1 MSLFEKILKPSGS
14 EKFWQEMSLGDRRR
28 LLESHNLWQGANTYF
43 WQYLPKEIR
52 DRVEEE
58 YQKLVDKSRFE

>member
-14 EKFWQEMSLGDRRR
+14 EKFWQEMSLEDRRR

-43 WQYLPKEIR
+43 WQYLPKEIK
-52 DRVEEE
+52 DCVYE
-58 YQKLVDKSRFE
+58 